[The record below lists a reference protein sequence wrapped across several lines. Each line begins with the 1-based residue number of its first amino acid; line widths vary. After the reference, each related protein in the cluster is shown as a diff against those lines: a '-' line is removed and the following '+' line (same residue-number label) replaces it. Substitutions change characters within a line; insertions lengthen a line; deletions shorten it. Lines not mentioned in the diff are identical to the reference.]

1 MKKNKNLEQST
12 LIKSNYDSVS
22 ILQKVFEFLL
32 LFMPKTLVKRVLAIV
47 LLVAEVPVPKVVEL
61 SGLCDRSVRG
71 LRKSLQEGEIIDLF
85 VLKNGTGSRSKTKG
99 IEEEILAEL
108 EKHNY
113 YTQQQIADMIKE
125 KFGVCVSTTAVARLL
140 KKTASKS

>member
-1 MKKNKNLEQST
+1 MKKNKNLEQPT
-12 LIKSNYDSVS
+12 LITSSYDTIST
-22 ILQKVFEFLL
+22 LQKVFEFLL
-32 LFMPKTLVKRVLAIV
+32 LFMPRTLVKRVLAIV
-47 LLVAEVPVPKVVEL
+47 LLVADVPVPKVVEL

-71 LRKSLQEGEIIDLF
+71 LRKSLQEGEITDLF

-99 IEEEILAEL
+99 IEKEILAEL
-108 EKHNY
+108 ENNNY

-140 KKTASKS
+140 KKTVLKS

>member
-12 LIKSNYDSVS
+12 LTKLNYNPTS
-22 ILQKVFEFLL
+22 ILQKVIEFLL

-47 LLVAEVPVPKVVEL
+47 LLAAEVPVPKIVEL

-71 LRKSLQEGEIIDLF
+71 LRKSLQEGEIETLF

-99 IEEEILAEL
+99 IEAEIMTEL
-108 EKHNY
+108 EKNNY
-113 YTQQQIADMIKE
+113 YTQQQILA
-125 KFGVCVSTTAVARLL
+125 AL
-140 KKTASKS
+140 